1 MTQILDGFW
10 LPKNIRQQILTPDI
24 DWITLKYTQGHPT
37 ESNGPG
43 IVSAR
48 WPKLSFAQWENLLKA
63 LREARTS
70 PPKDFFIRLN
80 RALQHLAGRFNNP
93 SDPLNQIALEALPAY
108 TGYSG
113 EMIHFVLG
121 ALDLMPVDILEKI
134 IQLQLPDSVRSQY
147 IRLKEI
153 SDLDGRIR
161 LYASKSKNPIQR
173 WLAKPGA
180 DSLKSQPA
188 KPEMVLGYAAGNVI
202 GTSHLISLLG
212 QISALVGVDKKNGN
226 SRFPAI
232 LIKNSRQEP
241 IFTPLIF
248 SAIEDFDSEL
258 VSSMAIMIWD
268 YEDLELQDTLVSQ
281 ADLVIAA
288 AADFT
293 IEQIDAVIQ
302 KVQRPDHP
310 IRFHQHGH
318 KISFTALA
326 LPYLKKKSIFSI
338 PGNPDRIDVVTL
350 LSAVDSIFWDQY
362 GCLSSRI
369 HFVEQGSSEH
379 YSPREYGNI
388 LAEKIRLLS
397 KFLPRGAIPLHG
409 IHNRFEK
416 YAALMSSGKAHL
428 CSTYDDDFLVVVD
441 ERPWSPPIFHD
452 VINDCI
458 ERSVVI
464 RPVKDIQEIPDRY
477 LSWLPP
483 KNLQT
488 MSVAIDGPENQTW
501 SPRFNR
507 FVESIGQRGVTGI
520 RTIGRGPFPQLAYS
534 WDGYLPIDTAIQRP
548 SGWFTTVEFENTA
561 QQIIE
566 TYALFLARGAI

>member
-1 MTQILDGFW
+1 
-10 LPKNIRQQILTPDI
+10 
-24 DWITLKYTQGHPT
+24 
-37 ESNGPG
+37 
-43 IVSAR
+43 
-48 WPKLSFAQWENLLKA
+48 
-63 LREARTS
+63 
-70 PPKDFFIRLN
+70 
-80 RALQHLAGRFNNP
+80 
-93 SDPLNQIALEALPAY
+93 
-108 TGYSG
+108 
-113 EMIHFVLG
+113 
-121 ALDLMPVDILEKI
+121 
-134 IQLQLPDSVRSQY
+134 
-147 IRLKEI
+147 
-153 SDLDGRIR
+153 
-161 LYASKSKNPIQR
+161 
-173 WLAKPGA
+173 
-180 DSLKSQPA
+180 
-188 KPEMVLGYAAGNVI
+188 
-202 GTSHLISLLG
+202 
-212 QISALVGVDKKNGN
+212 
-226 SRFPAI
+226 
-232 LIKNSRQEP
+232 
-241 IFTPLIF
+241 
-248 SAIEDFDSEL
+248 
-258 VSSMAIMIWD
+258 
-268 YEDLELQDTLVSQ
+268 LELQDTLVSQ

-318 KISFTALA
+318 KISFTALG

-338 PGNPDRIDVVTL
+338 PGNPDQIDVVTL

-362 GCLSSRI
+362 GCLSSRV
-369 HFVEQGSSEH
+369 HFVEHGNAEH

-388 LAEKIRLLS
+388 LAEKVRLLS

-416 YAALMSSGKAHL
+416 YAALMSSGIVHL

-441 ERPWSPPIFHD
+441 ERPWTSPIFHD

-507 FVESIGQRGVTGI
+507 FVESVGQRGVTGI

-566 TYALFLARGAI
+566 TYGFFLARGTI